1 MNLWN
6 CRAQQYNSAKLLI
19 LTIMRPLLLIA
30 KQNFQKYKQM
40 ETTIRENDIDEFPN
54 YQILIVT
61 QLVKDI

>member
-1 MNLWN
+1 M
-6 CRAQQYNSAKLLI
+6 
-19 LTIMRPLLLIA
+19 A

-40 ETTIRENDIDEFPN
+40 ETTTRENDIDEFPN